1 MVIILQKTK
10 RHIVII
16 GSSGMLGNAVTRY
29 FFQETDFSVTGTV
42 RSKDSIGLFPQ
53 SLQEHIVWGVDVDYF
68 DTVRA
73 FIKEQQP
80 DIVINCV
87 GLVKQLSDAND
98 PLIALPINSLFPHML
113 ARCCAEYSARV
124 IHMSTD
130 CVFSGSKGGY
140 LDNDI
145 PDAHDLYGVSKRLGE
160 VDYPNAVTLRTSIIG
175 HELNGNRSLIDW
187 FLSQEGSVKGFCE
200 AVFSGLPT
208 VEIARIIKDYVIPNK
223 ELRGLYHV
231 SAEPINKYD
240 LLSLVADIYGH
251 NTKIIKDTD
260 FKIDRSLDS
269 SRFRAVTGFKPDPWH
284 EMIITMKNFG

>member
-10 RHIVII
+10 QHIVII

-53 SLQEHIVWGVDVDYF
+53 NLRGNIVWGVDVDYF
-68 DTVRA
+68 DTVRE

-113 ARCCAEYSARV
+113 ARCCAEYGARV

-140 LDNDI
+140 LDDEI

-175 HELNGNRSLIDW
+175 HELNGNSSLIDW
-187 FLSQEGSVKGFCE
+187 FLSQEGSVKGFSK
-200 AVFSGLPT
+200 AIFSGLPT
-208 VEIARIIKDYVIPNK
+208 VEIARIIRDYVIPNK

-231 SAEPINKYD
+231 SADPINKYD

-251 NTKIIKDTD
+251 NTRIIKDAD

-269 SRFRAVTGFKPDPWH
+269 SRFRAVTGFNPAPWH
-284 EMIITMKNFG
+284 EMIITMKN

>member
-1 MVIILQKTK
+1 MVITLQKTNQ
-10 RHIVII
+10 HIVIL

-29 FFQETDFSVTGTV
+29 FLQETDFSVTGAV
-42 RSKDSIGLFPQ
+42 RSKGSIGLFPQ
-53 SLQEHIVWGVDVDYF
+53 NLQEHIVWGVVVDSF
-68 DTVRA
+68 DTVRG

-113 ARCCAEYSARV
+113 ARCCAEYGARV

-187 FLSQEGSVKGFCE
+187 FLSQEGSVKGFSK
-200 AVFSGLPT
+200 AIFSGLPT

-251 NTKIIKDTD
+251 NTKVIKDTD

-269 SRFRAVTGFKPDPWH
+269 SRFRAFTGFKPAPWH

>member
-1 MVIILQKTK
+1 MEKTK
-10 RHIVII
+10 QHVVII
-16 GSSGMLGNAVTRY
+16 GASGMLGSAVTRY
-29 FFQETDFSVTGTV
+29 FYRESEISITGTV

-53 SLQEHIVWGVDVDYF
+53 YLQDNIVWGVDVDDF
-68 DTVRA
+68 DSIRE
-73 FIKEQQP
+73 FIKEYQP

-98 PLIALPINSLFPHML
+98 PLLALPINSLFPHML
-113 ARCCAEYSARV
+113 ARCCAEYGARV
-124 IHMSTD
+124 IHISTD

-140 LDNDI
+140 LEDEI
-145 PDAHDLYGVSKRLGE
+145 PDAQDLYGLSKRLGE

-175 HELNGNRSLIDW
+175 HELNGNHSLIDW
-187 FLSQEGSVKGFCE
+187 FLSQEGSVKGFSE

-231 SAEPINKYD
+231 SADPINKYD
-240 LLSLVADIYGH
+240 LLNLVANIYGH
-251 NTKIIKDTD
+251 NTEIIKDTD

-269 SRFRAVTGFKPDPWH
+269 SRFRAVTGFKPVPWH
-284 EMIITMKNFG
+284 EMITTMKKFG

>member
-1 MVIILQKTK
+1 MVPIMETSKQ
-10 RHIVII
+10 HVAVI
-16 GSSGMLGNAVTRY
+16 GASGMLGSAVTRY
-29 FFQETDFSVTGTV
+29 FFRESEFSITGTV
-42 RSKDSIGLFPQ
+42 RSKDSIGLFPE
-53 SLQEHIVWGVDVDYF
+53 SLQDNLVWGVDVNNFNSVHD
-68 DTVRA
+68 
-73 FIKEQQP
+73 FIKEHQP
-80 DIVINCV
+80 DVVINCV

-113 ARCCAEYSARV
+113 ARCCAEHGARV

-140 LDNDI
+140 LDDEI

-175 HELNGNRSLIDW
+175 HELNGNSSLIDW
-187 FLSQEGSVKGFCE
+187 FLSQEGSVKGFSK
-200 AVFSGLPT
+200 AIFSGLPT
-208 VEIARIIKDYVIPNK
+208 VEIARIIRDYVIPNK

-231 SAEPINKYD
+231 SADPINKYD

-251 NTKIIKDTD
+251 NTRIIKDAD

-269 SRFRAVTGFKPDPWH
+269 SRFRAVTGFNPAPWH

>member
-1 MVIILQKTK
+1 MEILNRSNK
-10 RHIVII
+10 HVLVL
-16 GSSGMLGNAVTRY
+16 GASGMLGNAVTRY
-29 FFQETDFSVTGTV
+29 FFQETNFSVIGGV
-42 RSKDSIGLFPQ
+42 RSKSSVDLFPQ
-53 SLQEHIVWGVDVDYF
+53 SLQEHIVCGVDVDYF

-187 FLSQEGSVKGFCE
+187 FLSQEGSVKGFSE

-223 ELRGLYHV
+223 DLRGVYHV

-240 LLSLVADIYGH
+240 LLNLVANIYGH
-251 NTKIIKDTD
+251 KIEIIRDTN

-269 SRFRAVTGFKPDPWH
+269 SRFRVATGFKPDLWH
-284 EMIITMKNFG
+284 EMIAAMRDFG

>member
-1 MVIILQKTK
+1 MVMILQKTK
-10 RHIVII
+10 QHIVII

-29 FFQETDFSVTGTV
+29 FFQETDFSVTGAV

-53 SLQEHIVWGVDVDYF
+53 NVQENIVWGVDVDYF
-68 DTVRA
+68 DTVRE

-87 GLVKQLSDAND
+87 GLVKQLLDAND

-113 ARCCAEYSARV
+113 ARCCAEYGARV

-140 LDNDI
+140 LEDDI

-187 FLSQEGSVKGFCE
+187 FLSQEGSVKGFSE

-208 VEIARIIKDYVIPNK
+208 VEIARIIRNYVIPN
-223 ELRGLYHV
+223 EQLCGVYHV
-231 SAEPINKYD
+231 SADPINKYD
-240 LLSLVADIYGH
+240 LLNLVANIYDH
-251 NTKIIKDTD
+251 NTEIIKDTN

-269 SRFRAVTGFKPDPWH
+269 SRFQKAVGFKPAPWY
-284 EMIITMKNFG
+284 EMITTMKNFD